1 MDSWIL
7 NALMTVVLG
16 SSFQVSLTLF
26 LPSTYFLEAV
36 EGIESMETKNTE
48 NYWILLIFNRKRESD
63 F

>member
-26 LPSTYFLEAV
+26 LPSTQFLEGV
-36 EGIESMETKNTE
+36 EGVESMETKNTE